1 VEHLHVIGEYSG
13 DDTMKRLGLIVNP
26 VAGMGGRVGLK
37 GSDGEDIIK
46 RAVELG
52 AVKLSPG
59 RAVEA
64 LRRIARIRELV
75 EVITYPGEMGED
87 EAREAGFQPTVIG
100 SIAHGTTTREDTIEA
115 ARTMAEMGVD
125 LIIFA
130 GGDGTARDLVEAV
143 DGDVPV
149 LGIPAGVKIHSG
161 VFAIN
166 PADAGELA
174 ALYLE
179 GGPVKL
185 RELEVMDIDEEAFRD
200 DRLSARLHGY
210 LNVPYVEAMVQN
222 TKSGSATTDEF
233 SLEGIAADIVD
244 EMEKDVIYVL
254 GPGTTVRPIAEK
266 LGLSKTLLGVD
277 VVLNGELVASD
288 ANEEK
293 LLELV
298 GGKEARIIVTVIGGQ
313 GFVFG
318 RGNQQISPQVIRS
331 VGVQNVTIIAT
342 PGKLAA
348 LQGRPLLVDTGDP
361 EVDKMLSGYA
371 KVVTE
376 YGRRVVY
383 RVKSG
388 GFT

>member
-1 VEHLHVIGEYSG
+1 
-13 DDTMKRLGLIVNP
+13 MKRLGLIVNP

-64 LRRIARIRELV
+64 LRRIGRIRELV

-100 SIAHGTTTREDTIEA
+100 SISHYSTTREDTIEA

-125 LIIFA
+125 LIMFA

-143 DGDVPV
+143 DRDIPV

-200 DRLSARLHGY
+200 DRLSARLYGY
-210 LNVPYVEAMVQN
+210 LKVPYLETMVQN

-244 EMEKDVIYVL
+244 EMGRDVLYIL

-277 VVLNGELVASD
+277 VVLNGEIISAD

-293 LLELV
+293 LLELIE
-298 GGKEARIIVTVIGGQ
+298 GKEARIIVTVIGGQ

-361 EVDKMLSGYA
+361 EVDEMLSGYS

-383 RVKSG
+383 RVKAG
-388 GFT
+388 GST

>member
-1 VEHLHVIGEYSG
+1 
-13 DDTMKRLGLIVNP
+13 MKRLGLIVNP

-59 RAVEA
+59 RAVKA

-75 EVITYPGEMGED
+75 EVITYPGEMGEG

-100 SIAHGTTTREDTIEA
+100 SIAHGSTTREDTVEA

-125 LIIFA
+125 LIMFA

-185 RELEVMDIDEEAFRD
+185 RELGVMDIDEEAFRD
-200 DRLSARLHGY
+200 DRLSARLYGY
-210 LNVPYVEAMVQN
+210 LKVPYLEAMVQN
-222 TKSGSATTDEF
+222 TKSGSATTNEF
-233 SLEGIAADIVD
+233 SLEGIAADIVE
-244 EMEKDVIYVL
+244 EMKDDVIYVL

-277 VVLNGELVASD
+277 VVLDGKLIAVD

-298 GGKEARIIVTVIGGQ
+298 EGKEARIIVTVIGGQ

-331 VGVQNVTIIAT
+331 VGVENIIVIAT

-361 EVDKMLSGYA
+361 EVDEMLSGYA

-388 GFT
+388 GST

>member
-1 VEHLHVIGEYSG
+1 
-13 DDTMKRLGLIVNP
+13 MKRLGLIVNP
-26 VAGMGGRVGLK
+26 VAGIGGRVGLK

-64 LRRIARIRELV
+64 LRRIARIREQI
-75 EVITYPGEMGED
+75 EIITYPGEMGED
-87 EAREAGFQPTVIG
+87 EVKEAGLQPTVIG
-100 SIAHGTTTREDTIEA
+100 SIAHVNTTREDTIEA
-115 ARTMAEMGVD
+115 ARTMAEMEVD
-125 LIIFA
+125 LILFA

-143 DGDVPV
+143 DGEVPV

-200 DRLSARLHGY
+200 DRLSARLYGY
-210 LNVPYVEAMVQN
+210 LKVPYVEAMVQN

-233 SLEGIAADIVD
+233 SLEGIAADIVE
-244 EMEKDVIYVL
+244 EMGRDVLYVL
-254 GPGTTVRPIAEK
+254 GPGTTVRTIAEK

-277 VVLNGELVASD
+277 VVLNRELIAAD

-293 LLELV
+293 LLELIE
-298 GGKEARIIVTVIGGQ
+298 GKEARIIVTVIGGQ

-331 VGVQNVTIIAT
+331 VGSQNITIIAT

-361 EVDKMLSGYA
+361 ELDEMLSGYA

-383 RVKSG
+383 RVKAG
-388 GFT
+388 GST

>member
-1 VEHLHVIGEYSG
+1 
-13 DDTMKRLGLIVNP
+13 MKRLGLIVNP

-37 GSDGEDIIK
+37 GSDGEDILR

-52 AVKLSPG
+52 AVKLSPS

-64 LRRIARIRELV
+64 LRRIARVRERV

-100 SIAHGTTTREDTIEA
+100 SIAHGGTTREDTIEA

-149 LGIPAGVKIHSG
+149 LGVPAGVKIHSG

-166 PADAGELA
+166 PGDAGELA

-200 DRLSARLHGY
+200 DRLSAQLYGY
-210 LNVPYVEAMVQN
+210 LKVPYVEAMVQN

-233 SLEGIAADIVD
+233 SLEGIAADIVE
-244 EMEKDVIYVL
+244 EMERDVIYVL

-277 VVLNGELVASD
+277 VVLNGELVAAD
-288 ANEEK
+288 ANEKK
-293 LLELV
+293 LLELIEE
-298 GGKEARIIVTVIGGQ
+298 KEARIIVTVIGGQ
-313 GFVFG
+313 GFVLG

-331 VGVQNVTIIAT
+331 VGVENVTIIAT
-342 PGKLAA
+342 PAKLAA

-361 EVDKMLSGYA
+361 EVDEMLSGYA

-376 YGRRVVY
+376 YGSRVVY
-383 RVKSG
+383 RVKAG
-388 GFT
+388 GST

>member
-1 VEHLHVIGEYSG
+1 
-13 DDTMKRLGLIVNP
+13 MKRLGLIVNP

-59 RAVEA
+59 RAVEV
-64 LRRIARIRELV
+64 LRRIARIREHV

-87 EAREAGFQPTVIG
+87 EAREAGLQPTVIG
-100 SIAHGTTTREDTIEA
+100 SIAHESTTREDTIEA
-115 ARTMAEMGVD
+115 ARAMVNMGVD
-125 LIIFA
+125 LILFA

-143 DGDVPV
+143 DGDIPV

-166 PADAGELA
+166 PVDAGELA
-174 ALYLE
+174 VLYLE
-179 GGPVKL
+179 GGSVKL

-200 DRLSARLHGY
+200 NRLSARLYGY
-210 LNVPYVEAMVQN
+210 LKVPYMEAMVQN
-222 TKSGSATTDEF
+222 TKSGSVTTDEF
-233 SLEGIAADIVD
+233 SLEGIAADIVE
-244 EMEKDVIYVL
+244 EMGTDVLYIL
-254 GPGTTVRPIAEK
+254 GPGTTVRPVAKK

-277 VVLNGELVASD
+277 VILNSELVASD
-288 ANEEK
+288 ANEER
-293 LLELV
+293 LLELIS
-298 GGKEARIIVTVIGGQ
+298 GREARIIVTVIGGQ

-331 VGVQNVTIIAT
+331 VGVENITIIAT
-342 PGKLAA
+342 PAKLAA

-361 EVDKMLSGYA
+361 EVDEMLSGYA

-383 RVKSG
+383 RVKAG
-388 GFT
+388 GST

>member
-1 VEHLHVIGEYSG
+1 
-13 DDTMKRLGLIVNP
+13 MKRLGLIVNP

-37 GSDGEDIIK
+37 GSDGKETLR

-52 AVKLSPG
+52 AVRLSPG

-64 LRRIARIRELV
+64 LRRVARIREEV

-87 EAREAGFQPTVIG
+87 EAREAGLQPTVIG
-100 SIAHGTTTREDTIEA
+100 SISEGSTTREDTIEA

-125 LIIFA
+125 LILFA

-143 DGDVPV
+143 DGEVPV

-166 PADAGELA
+166 PGEAGELA

-179 GGPVKL
+179 DGSVNL

-200 DRLSARLHGY
+200 DRLSARLYGY
-210 LNVPYVEAMVQN
+210 LKVPYVEAMVQN
-222 TKSGSATTDEF
+222 TKSGSAATDEF

-244 EMEKDVIYVL
+244 GMEKDVLYVL
-254 GPGTTVRPIAEK
+254 GPGTTIRPIAER
-266 LGLSKTLLGVD
+266 LGLDKTLLGVD
-277 VVLNGELVASD
+277 VVLNGELVAAD
-288 ANEEK
+288 ANEER

-298 GGKEARIIVTVIGGQ
+298 EGLETRIIVTVIGGQ

-331 VGVQNVTIIAT
+331 VGVGNVTIVAT
-342 PGKLAA
+342 PSKLAA

-361 EVDKMLSGYA
+361 ELDETLSGYA

-383 RVKSG
+383 RVRAG
-388 GFT
+388 GST

>member
-1 VEHLHVIGEYSG
+1 
-13 DDTMKRLGLIVNP
+13 MKRLGLIVNP

-37 GSDGEDIIK
+37 GSDGEDIIT

-59 RAVEA
+59 RAVTA

-87 EAREAGFQPTVIG
+87 EAREVGFQPTVIG
-100 SIAHGTTTREDTIEA
+100 SIAQGTTTREDTIEA
-115 ARTMAEMGVD
+115 ARAMAEMGVD
-125 LIIFA
+125 LIMFA

-143 DGDVPV
+143 DGEVPV

-185 RELEVMDIDEEAFRD
+185 RELEVMDIDEEAFRN
-200 DRLSARLHGY
+200 DRLSSRLYGY
-210 LNVPYVEAMVQN
+210 LKVPYMEAMVQN

-233 SLEGIAADIVD
+233 SLEGIAADIVE
-244 EMEKDVIYVL
+244 EMKRDILYIL
-254 GPGTTVRPIAEK
+254 GPGTTVRPVAQR

-277 VVLNGELVASD
+277 VVLNRELIASD

-298 GGKEARIIVTVIGGQ
+298 EGKEARIIVTVIGGQ

-361 EVDKMLSGYA
+361 EVDEILSGYA

-383 RVKSG
+383 RVKAG
-388 GFT
+388 GST

>member
-1 VEHLHVIGEYSG
+1 
-13 DDTMKRLGLIVNP
+13 VNP
-26 VAGMGGRVGLK
+26 VAGIGGRVGLK
-37 GSDGEDIIK
+37 GSDGEAIVR

-64 LRRIARIRELV
+64 LRRIARIKEQV
-75 EVITYPGEMGED
+75 EVITYPSEMGED

-100 SIAHGTTTREDTIEA
+100 SIAHDSTTREDTIEA

-125 LIIFA
+125 LIMFA

-143 DGDVPV
+143 DGDIPA

-166 PADAGELA
+166 PVDAGELA

-200 DRLSARLHGY
+200 DRLSARLYGY
-210 LNVPYVEAMVQN
+210 LKVPYVEAMVQN
-222 TKSGSATTDEF
+222 TKSGSTTTDGF
-233 SLEGIAADIVD
+233 SLEGIAADIVE
-244 EMEKDVIYVL
+244 EMEDDVIYVL
-254 GPGTTVRPIAEK
+254 GPGTTVRPIAER

-277 VVLNGELVASD
+277 VVLNGEIIASD

-293 LLELV
+293 LLELID
-298 GGKEARIIVTVIGGQ
+298 GKEARVIVTVIGGQ

-318 RGNQQISPQVIRS
+318 RGNQQISPQVIRA
-331 VGVQNVTIIAT
+331 VGVENITIIAT

-361 EVDKMLSGYA
+361 ELDELLSGYA

-383 RVKSG
+383 RVKAG
-388 GFT
+388 GST

>member
-1 VEHLHVIGEYSG
+1 
-13 DDTMKRLGLIVNP
+13 MKRFGLIVNP

-37 GSDGEDIIK
+37 GSDGEAIIK

-87 EAREAGFQPTVIG
+87 EAREAGLQPTVIG
-100 SIAHGTTTREDTIEA
+100 SIAHGSTTREDTIEA

-125 LIIFA
+125 LIMFA

-200 DRLSARLHGY
+200 DRLSARLYGY
-210 LNVPYVEAMVQN
+210 LKVPYVEAMVQN

-244 EMEKDVIYVL
+244 EMVDDVIYVL
-254 GPGTTVRPIAEK
+254 GPGTTVKPIAEK

-277 VVLNGELVASD
+277 VVLNGEIISAD

-293 LLELV
+293 LLELIE
-298 GGKEARIIVTVIGGQ
+298 GKEARIIVTVIGGQ

-331 VGVQNVTIIAT
+331 VGVENITIIAT

-361 EVDKMLSGYA
+361 EVDEMLSGYA

-383 RVKSG
+383 KVKAG
-388 GFT
+388 GST

>member
-1 VEHLHVIGEYSG
+1 
-13 DDTMKRLGLIVNP
+13 MKRLGLIVNP

-37 GSDGEDIIK
+37 GSDGEAIIK

-64 LRRIARIRELV
+64 LRRIARIREQV

-87 EAREAGFQPTVIG
+87 EVREAGFQPTVIG
-100 SIAHGTTTREDTIEA
+100 SIAHNSTTREDTVEA

-125 LIIFA
+125 LIMFA

-143 DGDVPV
+143 DGEVPV

-200 DRLSARLHGY
+200 DRLSARLYGY
-210 LNVPYVEAMVQN
+210 LKVPYEEAMIQN

-233 SLEGIAADIVD
+233 SLEGIAADIVE
-244 EMEKDVIYVL
+244 EMERDVLYVL
-254 GPGTTVRPIAEK
+254 GPGTTVRQIAER

-277 VVLNGELVASD
+277 VVLNGELIAAD

-293 LLELV
+293 LLELID
-298 GGKEARIIVTVIGGQ
+298 GKEARIIVTVIGGQ
-313 GFVFG
+313 GFVLG

-331 VGVQNVTIIAT
+331 VGVENITIIAT

-361 EVDKMLSGYA
+361 EVDEMLVGYA

-383 RVKSG
+383 RVKAG
-388 GFT
+388 GST

>member
-1 VEHLHVIGEYSG
+1 
-13 DDTMKRLGLIVNP
+13 MKRLGLIVNP

-75 EVITYPGEMGED
+75 EIITYPGEMGED
-87 EAREAGFQPTVIG
+87 ETREAGLQPTVIG
-100 SIAHGTTTREDTIEA
+100 SNANGSTTREDTIEA

-125 LIIFA
+125 LIMFA

-200 DRLSARLHGY
+200 DRLSARLYGY
-210 LNVPYVEAMVQN
+210 LKVPYVEAMVQN

-244 EMEKDVIYVL
+244 EMVDDVIYVL
-254 GPGTTVRPIAEK
+254 GPGTTVKPIAEK

-277 VVLNGELVASD
+277 VVLNGEIISAD

-293 LLELV
+293 LLELIE
-298 GGKEARIIVTVIGGQ
+298 GKEARIIVTVIGGQ

-331 VGVQNVTIIAT
+331 VGIENITIIAT
-342 PGKLAA
+342 PGKLVA
-348 LQGRPLLVDTGDP
+348 LQGRPLLVDTGDS
-361 EVDKMLSGYA
+361 EVDEMLSGYA

-383 RVKSG
+383 RVKAG
-388 GFT
+388 GST

>member
-1 VEHLHVIGEYSG
+1 
-13 DDTMKRLGLIVNP
+13 MKRLGLIVNP
-26 VAGMGGRVGLK
+26 VAGIGGRVGLK
-37 GSDGEDIIK
+37 GSDGEAIVK

-87 EAREAGFQPTVIG
+87 EAREAGLQPTVIG
-100 SIAHGTTTREDTIEA
+100 SIAHGSTTREDTIAA

-166 PADAGELA
+166 PVDAGELA

-200 DRLSARLHGY
+200 DRLSARLYGY
-210 LNVPYVEAMVQN
+210 LKVPYVEAMVQN

-233 SLEGIAADIVD
+233 HGSGVQGI
-244 EMEKDVIYVL
+244 E
-254 GPGTTVRPIAEK
+254 
-266 LGLSKTLLGVD
+266 S
-277 VVLNGELVASD
+277 
-288 ANEEK
+288 
-293 LLELV
+293 
-298 GGKEARIIVTVIGGQ
+298 
-313 GFVFG
+313 G
-318 RGNQQISPQVIRS
+318 RGAV
-331 VGVQNVTIIAT
+331 
-342 PGKLAA
+342 
-348 LQGRPLLVDTGDP
+348 
-361 EVDKMLSGYA
+361 
-371 KVVTE
+371 
-376 YGRRVVY
+376 
-383 RVKSG
+383 
-388 GFT
+388 

>member
-1 VEHLHVIGEYSG
+1 
-13 DDTMKRLGLIVNP
+13 MKRLGLIVNP

-37 GSDGEDIIK
+37 GSDGEDILR

-64 LRRIARIRELV
+64 LRKVAGMRAQV

-87 EAREAGFQPTVIG
+87 EARAAGLEPIVIG
-100 SIAHGTTTREDTIEA
+100 SISGGSTTRDDTIEA
-115 ARTMAEMGVD
+115 ARRMAEMGVD
-125 LIIFA
+125 LILFA

-143 DGDVPV
+143 DGEVPV

-174 ALYLE
+174 AQYLE

-200 DRLSARLHGY
+200 DRLSARLYGY
-210 LNVPYVEAMVQN
+210 LKVPYVEAMVQS
-222 TKSGSATTDEF
+222 TKSGSATSDEF
-233 SLEGIAADIVD
+233 SVEGIAADIVD
-244 EMEKDVIYVL
+244 GMQRGVLYVL
-254 GPGTTVRPIAEK
+254 GPGTTVRPITER
-266 LGLSKTLLGVD
+266 LGLPKTLLGVD
-277 VVLNGELVASD
+277 VVLNGELVAAD
-288 ANEEK
+288 ANEER
-293 LLELV
+293 LLELID
-298 GGKEARIIVTVIGGQ
+298 GREARIIVTVIGGQ

-331 VGVQNVTIIAT
+331 VGVGNVTIIAT
-342 PGKLAA
+342 PSKLAA
-348 LQGRPLLVDTGDP
+348 LQGRPLLIDTGD
-361 EVDKMLSGYA
+361 
-371 KVVTE
+371 
-376 YGRRVVY
+376 
-383 RVKSG
+383 
-388 GFT
+388 

>member
-1 VEHLHVIGEYSG
+1 
-13 DDTMKRLGLIVNP
+13 
-26 VAGMGGRVGLK
+26 
-37 GSDGEDIIK
+37 
-46 RAVELG
+46 
-52 AVKLSPG
+52 
-59 RAVEA
+59 
-64 LRRIARIRELV
+64 
-75 EVITYPGEMGED
+75 
-87 EAREAGFQPTVIG
+87 VIG
-100 SIAHGTTTREDTIEA
+100 SIAHDSTTREDTIEA

-125 LIIFA
+125 LIMFA

-143 DGDVPV
+143 DGDIPA

-166 PADAGELA
+166 PVDAGELA

-200 DRLSARLHGY
+200 DRLSARLYGY
-210 LNVPYVEAMVQN
+210 LKVPYVEAMVQN
-222 TKSGSATTDEF
+222 TKSGSTTTDGF
-233 SLEGIAADIVD
+233 SLEGIAADIVE
-244 EMEKDVIYVL
+244 EMEDDVIYVL
-254 GPGTTVRPIAEK
+254 GPGTTVRPIAER

-277 VVLNGELVASD
+277 VVLNGEIIASD

-293 LLELV
+293 LLELID
-298 GGKEARIIVTVIGGQ
+298 GKEARVIVTVIGGQ

-318 RGNQQISPQVIRS
+318 RGNQQISPQVIRA
-331 VGVQNVTIIAT
+331 VGVENITIIAT

-361 EVDKMLSGYA
+361 ELDELLSGYA

-383 RVKSG
+383 RVKAG
-388 GFT
+388 GST

>member
-1 VEHLHVIGEYSG
+1 
-13 DDTMKRLGLIVNP
+13 MNP
-26 VAGMGGRVGLK
+26 VAGIGGRVGLK
-37 GSDGEDIIK
+37 GSDGEAIVK
-46 RAVELG
+46 QAVELG

-64 LRRIARIRELV
+64 LRRIARIREQV

-87 EAREAGFQPTVIG
+87 EAREAGLQPTVIG
-100 SIAHGTTTREDTIEA
+100 SIAHESTTREDTVEA
-115 ARTMAEMGVD
+115 ARTMAEMGVN
-125 LIIFA
+125 LIMFA
-130 GGDGTARDLVEAV
+130 GGDGTARDMVEAV

-200 DRLSARLHGY
+200 DRLSARLYGY
-210 LNVPYVEAMVQN
+210 LKVPYVEAMVQN

-233 SLEGIAADIVD
+233 SLEGIAADIV
-244 EMEKDVIYVL
+244 EEVERDVLYVL

-277 VVLNGELVASD
+277 VVLNGELVAAD

-298 GGKEARIIVTVIGGQ
+298 EGKEARVIVTVIGGQ

-331 VGVQNVTIIAT
+331 VGVENITIIAT
-342 PGKLAA
+342 PGKLAT
-348 LQGRPLLVDTGDP
+348 LQGRPLLVDTGDT
-361 EVDKMLSGYA
+361 EVDEMLSGYA

-383 RVKSG
+383 RVKAG
-388 GFT
+388 GST

>member
-1 VEHLHVIGEYSG
+1 
-13 DDTMKRLGLIVNP
+13 MKRLGLIVNP
-26 VAGMGGRVGLK
+26 VAGIGGRVGLK
-37 GSDGEDIIK
+37 GSDGEAIVK
-46 RAVELG
+46 QAVELG

-64 LRRIARIRELV
+64 LRRIARIKELV

-87 EAREAGFQPTVIG
+87 EAREAGLQPTVIG
-100 SIAHGTTTREDTIEA
+100 SIAHESTTREDTVEA
-115 ARTMAEMGVD
+115 ARTMAEMGVN
-125 LIIFA
+125 LIMFA
-130 GGDGTARDLVEAV
+130 GGDGTARDMVEAV

-200 DRLSARLHGY
+200 DRLSARLYGY
-210 LNVPYVEAMVQN
+210 LKVPYVEAMVQN

-233 SLEGIAADIVD
+233 SLEGIAADIV
-244 EMEKDVIYVL
+244 EEVERDVLYVL

-277 VVLNGELVASD
+277 VVLNGELVAAD

-298 GGKEARIIVTVIGGQ
+298 EGKEARVIVTVIGGQ

-331 VGVQNVTIIAT
+331 VGVENITIIAT

-348 LQGRPLLVDTGDP
+348 LQGRPILVDTGDT
-361 EVDKMLSGYA
+361 EVDEMLSGYA

-383 RVKSG
+383 RVKAG
-388 GFT
+388 GST

>member
-1 VEHLHVIGEYSG
+1 
-13 DDTMKRLGLIVNP
+13 MKRLGLIVNP
-26 VAGMGGRVGLK
+26 VAGIGGRVGLK
-37 GSDGEDIIK
+37 GSDGEAIVK
-46 RAVELG
+46 QAVELG

-64 LRRIARIRELV
+64 LRRIARIREQV

-87 EAREAGFQPTVIG
+87 EAREAGLQPTVIG
-100 SIAHGTTTREDTIEA
+100 SIAHESTTREDTVEA
-115 ARTMAEMGVD
+115 ARTMAEMGVN
-125 LIIFA
+125 LIMFA
-130 GGDGTARDLVEAV
+130 GGDGTARDMVEAV

-200 DRLSARLHGY
+200 DRLSARLYGY
-210 LNVPYVEAMVQN
+210 LKVPYVEAMVQN

-233 SLEGIAADIVD
+233 SLEGIAADIV
-244 EMEKDVIYVL
+244 EEVERDVLYVL

-277 VVLNGELVASD
+277 VVLNGELVAAD

-298 GGKEARIIVTVIGGQ
+298 EGKEARVIVTVIGGQ

-331 VGVQNVTIIAT
+331 VGVENITIIAT
-342 PGKLAA
+342 PGKLAT
-348 LQGRPLLVDTGDP
+348 LQGRPLLVDTGDT
-361 EVDKMLSGYA
+361 EVDEMLSGYA

-383 RVKSG
+383 RVKAG
-388 GFT
+388 GST

>member
-1 VEHLHVIGEYSG
+1 
-13 DDTMKRLGLIVNP
+13 MKRLGFIVNP
-26 VAGMGGRVGLK
+26 VAGIGGRVGLK
-37 GSDGEDIIK
+37 GSDGEAIVK

-75 EVITYPGEMGED
+75 EVITHPGEMGED

-100 SIAHGTTTREDTIEA
+100 SIAHGSTTREDTIAA

-166 PADAGELA
+166 PVDAGELA

-200 DRLSARLHGY
+200 DRLSARLYGY
-210 LNVPYVEAMVQN
+210 LKVPYVEAMVQN

-233 SLEGIAADIVD
+233 SLEGIAAEIVE
-244 EMEKDVIYVL
+244 EMEDDVIYVL

-277 VVLNGELVASD
+277 VVLNGELIAAD

-298 GGKEARIIVTVIGGQ
+298 EGKEARVIVTVIGGQ

-331 VGVQNVTIIAT
+331 VGSQNITIIAT

-361 EVDKMLSGYA
+361 EVDEMLCGYA

-383 RVKSG
+383 RVKAG
-388 GFT
+388 GST

>member
-1 VEHLHVIGEYSG
+1 
-13 DDTMKRLGLIVNP
+13 MNP
-26 VAGMGGRVGLK
+26 VAGIGGRVGLK
-37 GSDGEDIIK
+37 GSDGEAIVR

-64 LRRIARIRELV
+64 LRRIARIKEQV

-87 EAREAGFQPTVIG
+87 EAREAGLQLTVIG
-100 SIAHGTTTREDTIEA
+100 SIAHGSTTREDTIEA
-115 ARTMAEMGVD
+115 ARTMAERGVD
-125 LIIFA
+125 LIMFA

-143 DGDVPV
+143 DGDIPA

-166 PADAGELA
+166 PVDAGELA

-185 RELEVMDIDEEAFRD
+185 RELEVIDIDEAAFRD
-200 DRLSARLHGY
+200 DRLSARLYGY
-210 LNVPYVEAMVQN
+210 LKVPYVEAMVQN
-222 TKSGSATTDEF
+222 TKSGSTTTDGF
-233 SLEGIAADIVD
+233 SLEGIAADIVE
-244 EMEKDVIYVL
+244 EMEDDVIYVL
-254 GPGTTVRPIAEK
+254 GPGTTVRPIAER

-277 VVLNGELVASD
+277 VVLNGEIIASD

-293 LLELV
+293 LLELIDE
-298 GGKEARIIVTVIGGQ
+298 KEARVIVTVIGGQ

-318 RGNQQISPQVIRS
+318 RGNQQISPQVIRA
-331 VGVQNVTIIAT
+331 VGVENITIIAT

-361 EVDKMLSGYA
+361 ELDELLSGYA

-383 RVKSG
+383 RVKAG
-388 GFT
+388 GST

>member
-1 VEHLHVIGEYSG
+1 
-13 DDTMKRLGLIVNP
+13 MKRLGLIVNP
-26 VAGMGGRVGLK
+26 VAGIGGRVGLK
-37 GSDGEDIIK
+37 GSDGEAIVK

-52 AVKLSPG
+52 AIKLSPG

-64 LRRIARIRELV
+64 LRRIARIREQV

-87 EAREAGFQPTVIG
+87 EAREAGLQPTVIG
-100 SIAHGTTTREDTIEA
+100 SITHDSTTREDTVEA

-125 LIIFA
+125 LIMFA

-143 DGDVPV
+143 DGEVPV

-200 DRLSARLHGY
+200 DRLSARLYGY
-210 LNVPYVEAMVQN
+210 LKVPYVEAMVQN

-233 SLEGIAADIVD
+233 SLEGIAADIVE
-244 EMEKDVIYVL
+244 EMERDVLYVL

-277 VVLNGELVASD
+277 VVLKGELIAAD
-288 ANEEK
+288 ANEKK
-293 LLELV
+293 LLELIE
-298 GGKEARIIVTVIGGQ
+298 GKEARIIVTVIGGQ

-331 VGVQNVTIIAT
+331 VGSQNITIIAT

-361 EVDKMLSGYA
+361 ELDEMLSGYA

-383 RVKSG
+383 KVKAG
-388 GFT
+388 GST

>member
-1 VEHLHVIGEYSG
+1 
-13 DDTMKRLGLIVNP
+13 MKRLGLIVNP

-64 LRRIARIRELV
+64 LRRIARIKEQV
-75 EVITYPGEMGED
+75 EVITYPSEMGED

-100 SIAHGTTTREDTIEA
+100 SIAHDSTTREDTIEA

-125 LIIFA
+125 LIMFA

-200 DRLSARLHGY
+200 DRLSARLYGY
-210 LNVPYVEAMVQN
+210 LKVPYVEAMVQN
-222 TKSGSATTDEF
+222 TKSGSTTTDGF
-233 SLEGIAADIVD
+233 SLEGIAADIVE
-244 EMEKDVIYVL
+244 EMEDDVIYVL
-254 GPGTTVRPIAEK
+254 GPGTTVRPIAER

-277 VVLNGELVASD
+277 VVLNGEIIASD

-293 LLELV
+293 LLELID
-298 GGKEARIIVTVIGGQ
+298 GKEARVIVTVIGGQ

-331 VGVQNVTIIAT
+331 VGVENITIIAT

-361 EVDKMLSGYA
+361 ELDEMLSGYA

-383 RVKSG
+383 RVKAG
-388 GFT
+388 GST

>member
-1 VEHLHVIGEYSG
+1 
-13 DDTMKRLGLIVNP
+13 MKRLGLIVNP

-37 GSDGEDIIK
+37 GSDGEAILK
-46 RAVELG
+46 RAIELG
-52 AVKLSPG
+52 AVKLSPS

-64 LRRIARIRELV
+64 LRRIARVREQV
-75 EVITYPGEMGED
+75 EIITYPGEMGED

-100 SIAHGTTTREDTIEA
+100 SIAHGSTTREDTVEA

-200 DRLSARLHGY
+200 DRLSARLYGY
-210 LNVPYVEAMVQN
+210 LKVPYMEAMVQN

-244 EMEKDVIYVL
+244 EMGRDILYIL

-277 VVLNGELVASD
+277 VVLNGELIAVD

-293 LLELV
+293 LLELIE
-298 GGKEARIIVTVIGGQ
+298 GKEARVIVTVIGGQ

-361 EVDKMLSGYA
+361 EVDEMLRGYA

-383 RVKSG
+383 RVKAG
-388 GFT
+388 GST

>member
-1 VEHLHVIGEYSG
+1 
-13 DDTMKRLGLIVNP
+13 MKRLGLIVNP

-37 GSDGEDIIK
+37 GSDGEAIIK

-59 RAVEA
+59 RAVDA
-64 LRRIARIRELV
+64 LRRIARIREQV

-87 EAREAGFQPTVIG
+87 EVREAGFQPTVIG
-100 SIAHGTTTREDTIEA
+100 SIAHNSTTREDTVEA

-125 LIIFA
+125 LIMFA

-143 DGDVPV
+143 DGEVPV

-200 DRLSARLHGY
+200 DRLSARLYGY
-210 LNVPYVEAMVQN
+210 LKVPYEEAMIQN

-233 SLEGIAADIVD
+233 SLEGIAADIVE
-244 EMEKDVIYVL
+244 EMERDVLYVL
-254 GPGTTVRPIAEK
+254 GPGTTVRQIAER

-277 VVLNGELVASD
+277 VVLNGELIAAD

-293 LLELV
+293 LLELID
-298 GGKEARIIVTVIGGQ
+298 GKEARIIVTVIGGQ
-313 GFVFG
+313 GFVLG

-331 VGVQNVTIIAT
+331 VGVENITIIAT

-361 EVDKMLSGYA
+361 EVDEMLSGYA

-383 RVKSG
+383 RVKAG
-388 GFT
+388 GST

>member
-1 VEHLHVIGEYSG
+1 
-13 DDTMKRLGLIVNP
+13 MNP
-26 VAGMGGRVGLK
+26 VAGIGGRVGLK
-37 GSDGEDIIK
+37 GSDGEAIVR

-64 LRRIARIRELV
+64 LRRIARIKEQV

-100 SIAHGTTTREDTIEA
+100 SIAHDSTTREDTIEA

-125 LIIFA
+125 LIMFA

-166 PADAGELA
+166 PVDAGELA

-200 DRLSARLHGY
+200 DRLSARLYGY
-210 LNVPYVEAMVQN
+210 LKVPYVEAMVQN
-222 TKSGSATTDEF
+222 TKSGSTTTDGF
-233 SLEGIAADIVD
+233 SLEGIAADIVE
-244 EMEKDVIYVL
+244 EMEDDVIYVL
-254 GPGTTVRPIAEK
+254 GPGTTVRPIAER

-277 VVLNGELVASD
+277 VVLNGEIIASD

-293 LLELV
+293 LLELID
-298 GGKEARIIVTVIGGQ
+298 GKEARVIVTVIGGQ

-318 RGNQQISPQVIRS
+318 RGNQQISPQVIRA
-331 VGVQNVTIIAT
+331 VGVENITIIAT

-361 EVDKMLSGYA
+361 ELDELLSGYA

-383 RVKSG
+383 RVKAG
-388 GFT
+388 GST

>member
-1 VEHLHVIGEYSG
+1 
-13 DDTMKRLGLIVNP
+13 MKRLGLIVNP

-37 GSDGEDIIK
+37 GSDGEDIIR
-46 RAVELG
+46 RAEELG
-52 AVKLSPG
+52 AVRLSPG

-64 LRRIARIRELV
+64 LRGVARIMGQV

-87 EAREAGFQPTVIG
+87 EAREAGLQPTVIG
-100 SIAHGTTTREDTIEA
+100 SLPKGETTRDDTIEA
-115 ARTMAEMGVD
+115 ARRMAEMGVD
-125 LIIFA
+125 LILFA

-143 DGDVPV
+143 DGEVPV

-174 ALYLE
+174 AQYLE

-200 DRLSARLHGY
+200 DRLSARLYGY
-210 LNVPYVEAMVQN
+210 LNVPYVEAMVQS
-222 TKSGSATTDEF
+222 TKSGSATSDEF
-233 SLEGIAADIVD
+233 SVEGIAADIVD
-244 EMEKDVIYVL
+244 GMQRDILYVL
-254 GPGTTVRPIAEK
+254 GPGTTVRPIAER
-266 LGLSKTLLGVD
+266 LGLPKTLLGVD
-277 VVLNGELVASD
+277 VVLNGELVAAD
-288 ANEEK
+288 ANEER
-293 LLELV
+293 LLELID
-298 GGKEARIIVTVIGGQ
+298 GREARIIVTVIGGQ

-331 VGVQNVTIIAT
+331 VGVGNVTIVAT
-342 PGKLAA
+342 PSKLAA
-348 LQGRPLLVDTGDP
+348 LQGRPLLVDTGDT
-361 EVDKMLSGYA
+361 ELDEMLSGYA

-388 GFT
+388 GST

>member
-1 VEHLHVIGEYSG
+1 
-13 DDTMKRLGLIVNP
+13 MKRLGLIVNP

-37 GSDGEDIIK
+37 GSDGEAIIK

-87 EAREAGFQPTVIG
+87 EAREAGLQPTVIG
-100 SIAHGTTTREDTIEA
+100 SIAHGSTTREDTIEA

-125 LIIFA
+125 LIMFA

-200 DRLSARLHGY
+200 DRLSARLYGY
-210 LNVPYVEAMVQN
+210 LKVPYVEAMVQN

-244 EMEKDVIYVL
+244 EMGRDILYIL

-331 VGVQNVTIIAT
+331 VGVQNVTIIAP
-342 PGKLAA
+342 PGKLAT

-361 EVDKMLSGYA
+361 EVDEMLSGYA

-383 RVKSG
+383 RVKAG
-388 GFT
+388 GST

>member
-1 VEHLHVIGEYSG
+1 
-13 DDTMKRLGLIVNP
+13 MKRLGLIVNP

-37 GSDGEDIIK
+37 GSDGEDIIR

-64 LRRIARIRELV
+64 LRRIARIRERV
-75 EVITYPGEMGED
+75 EVVTYPGEMGED
-87 EAREAGFQPTVIG
+87 EAREAGLRPTVIG
-100 SIAHGTTTREDTIEA
+100 NIARGNTTRVDTIKA
-115 ARTMAEMGVD
+115 ARSMAEMGVD
-125 LIIFA
+125 LILFA

-179 GGPVKL
+179 GGTVKL

-200 DRLSARLHGY
+200 NRLSARLYGY
-210 LNVPYVEAMVQN
+210 LKVPYVEAMVQN

-244 EMEKDVIYVL
+244 GMGRGVLYVL
-254 GPGTTVRPIAEK
+254 GPGTTVRPIAER
-266 LGLSKTLLGVD
+266 LGLPKTLLGVD
-277 VVLNGELVASD
+277 AVLNGELVAAD
-288 ANEEK
+288 ANEER
-293 LLELV
+293 LLELID
-298 GGKEARIIVTVIGGQ
+298 GREARIVVTVIGGQ

-318 RGNQQISPQVIRS
+318 RGNQQLSPS
-331 VGVQNVTIIAT
+331 
-342 PGKLAA
+342 
-348 LQGRPLLVDTGDP
+348 D
-361 EVDKMLSGYA
+361 
-371 KVVTE
+371 
-376 YGRRVVY
+376 RRE
-383 RVKSG
+383 
-388 GFT
+388 FQIFL

>member
-1 VEHLHVIGEYSG
+1 
-13 DDTMKRLGLIVNP
+13 MKRLGLIVNP

-37 GSDGEDIIK
+37 GSDGEDIVRLAI
-46 RAVELG
+46 ELG
-52 AVKLSPG
+52 AVRRSPG

-64 LRRIARIRELV
+64 LRKIARISEQF
-75 EVITYPGEMGED
+75 EVVTYPGEMGED
-87 EAREAGFQPTVIG
+87 EAIEAGFQPKVIG
-100 SIAHGTTTREDTIEA
+100 SIAQGNTTRDDTIGA
-115 ARTMAEMGVD
+115 ARSMVEMGVD
-125 LIIFA
+125 LILFA

-143 DGDVPV
+143 DGEVPV

-174 ALYLE
+174 ALFLE
-179 GGPVKL
+179 GEPVKL

-200 DRLSARLHGY
+200 DRLSARLYGY
-210 LNVPYVEAMVQN
+210 LKVPYVEAMVQN

-244 EMEKDVIYVL
+244 DMERDVLYIL
-254 GPGTTVRPIAEK
+254 GPGTTVRTVAER
-266 LGLSKTLLGVD
+266 LGLPKTLLGVD
-277 VVLNGELVASD
+277 VVLNGDLVAVD

-293 LLELV
+293 LLEIIE
-298 GGKEARIIVTVIGGQ
+298 GEEARIIVTVIGGQ

-318 RGNQQISPQVIRS
+318 RGNQQISPRVIRS
-331 VGVQNVTIIAT
+331 VGVEKVTIIAT
-342 PGKLAA
+342 PAKLAA

-361 EVDKMLSGYA
+361 EVDELLSGYA

-383 RVKSG
+383 RVKAG
-388 GFT
+388 GST

>member
-1 VEHLHVIGEYSG
+1 
-13 DDTMKRLGLIVNP
+13 MNP
-26 VAGMGGRVGLK
+26 VAGIGGRVGLK
-37 GSDGEDIIK
+37 GSDGEAIVR

-64 LRRIARIRELV
+64 LRRIARIKEQV
-75 EVITYPGEMGED
+75 EVITYPSEMGED

-100 SIAHGTTTREDTIEA
+100 SIAHDSTTREDTIEA

-125 LIIFA
+125 LIMFA

-143 DGDVPV
+143 DGDIPA

-166 PADAGELA
+166 PVDAGELA

-200 DRLSARLHGY
+200 DRLSARLYGY
-210 LNVPYVEAMVQN
+210 LKVPYVEAMVQN
-222 TKSGSATTDEF
+222 TKSGSTTTDGF
-233 SLEGIAADIVD
+233 SLEGIAADIVE
-244 EMEKDVIYVL
+244 EMEDDVIYVL
-254 GPGTTVRPIAEK
+254 GPGTTVRPIAER

-277 VVLNGELVASD
+277 VVLNGEIIASD

-293 LLELV
+293 LLELID
-298 GGKEARIIVTVIGGQ
+298 GKEARVIVTVIGGQ

-318 RGNQQISPQVIRS
+318 RGNQQISPQVIRA
-331 VGVQNVTIIAT
+331 VGVENITIIAT

-361 EVDKMLSGYA
+361 ELDELLSGYA

-383 RVKSG
+383 RVKAG
-388 GFT
+388 GST

>member
-1 VEHLHVIGEYSG
+1 
-13 DDTMKRLGLIVNP
+13 MKRLGLIVNP

-37 GSDGEDIIK
+37 GSDGEDIIR
-46 RAVELG
+46 RAEELG
-52 AVKLSPG
+52 AVRLSPG

-64 LRRIARIRELV
+64 LRGVARIMGQV

-87 EAREAGFQPTVIG
+87 EAREAGLQPTVIG
-100 SIAHGTTTREDTIEA
+100 SLPKGNTTRDDTIDA
-115 ARTMAEMGVD
+115 ARRMAEMGVD
-125 LIIFA
+125 LILFA

-143 DGDVPV
+143 DGEVPV

-174 ALYLE
+174 AQYLE

-200 DRLSARLHGY
+200 DRLSARLYGY
-210 LNVPYVEAMVQN
+210 LNVPYVEAMVQS
-222 TKSGSATTDEF
+222 TKSGSATSDEF
-233 SLEGIAADIVD
+233 SVEGIAADIVD
-244 EMEKDVIYVL
+244 GMQRDILYVL
-254 GPGTTVRPIAEK
+254 GPGTTVRPIAER
-266 LGLSKTLLGVD
+266 LGLPKTLLGVD
-277 VVLNGELVASD
+277 VVLNGELVAAD
-288 ANEEK
+288 ANEER
-293 LLELV
+293 LLELID
-298 GGKEARIIVTVIGGQ
+298 GREARIIVTVIGGQ

-331 VGVQNVTIIAT
+331 VGVGNVTIVAT
-342 PGKLAA
+342 PSKLAA
-348 LQGRPLLVDTGDP
+348 LQGRPLLVDTGDT
-361 EVDKMLSGYA
+361 ELDEMLSGYA

-388 GFT
+388 GST

>member
-1 VEHLHVIGEYSG
+1 
-13 DDTMKRLGLIVNP
+13 MNP
-26 VAGMGGRVGLK
+26 VAGIGGRVGLK
-37 GSDGEDIIK
+37 GSDGEAIIK

-64 LRRIARIRELV
+64 LRRIARIREQV

-87 EAREAGFQPTVIG
+87 EAREAGLQPTVIG
-100 SIAHGTTTREDTIEA
+100 SIAHVNTTREDTIEA
-115 ARTMAEMGVD
+115 ARTMAEMEVD

-143 DGDVPV
+143 DGDIPV

-200 DRLSARLHGY
+200 DRLSARLYGY
-210 LNVPYVEAMVQN
+210 LKVPYVEALVQN

-233 SLEGIAADIVD
+233 SLEGIAADIVE
-244 EMEKDVIYVL
+244 EMERDVIYVL

-277 VVLNGELVASD
+277 VVLNGELIAAD
-288 ANEEK
+288 ANEKK
-293 LLELV
+293 LLELIE
-298 GGKEARIIVTVIGGQ
+298 GKEARIIVTVIGGQ

-331 VGVQNVTIIAT
+331 VGSQNITIIAT

-361 EVDKMLSGYA
+361 EVDEKLSGYA

-383 RVKSG
+383 KVGAG
-388 GFT
+388 GST

>member
-1 VEHLHVIGEYSG
+1 
-13 DDTMKRLGLIVNP
+13 MKRLGLIVNP

-37 GSDGEDIIK
+37 GSDGKETLR

-52 AVKLSPG
+52 AVRLSPG

-64 LRRIARIRELV
+64 LRRVARIREEV

-87 EAREAGFQPTVIG
+87 EAREAGLQPTVIG
-100 SIAHGTTTREDTIEA
+100 SISEGSTTREDTIEA

-125 LIIFA
+125 LILFA

-143 DGDVPV
+143 DGEVPV

-166 PADAGELA
+166 PGEAGELA

-179 GGPVKL
+179 DGSVNL

-200 DRLSARLHGY
+200 DRLSARLYGY
-210 LNVPYVEAMVQN
+210 LKVPYVEAMVQN
-222 TKSGSATTDEF
+222 TKSGSAATDEF

-244 EMEKDVIYVL
+244 GMEKDVLYVL
-254 GPGTTVRPIAEK
+254 GPGTTIRPITER
-266 LGLSKTLLGVD
+266 LGLHKTLLGVD
-277 VVLNGELVASD
+277 VVLNGEFVAAD
-288 ANEEK
+288 ANEER

-298 GGKEARIIVTVIGGQ
+298 EGLETRIIVTVIGGQ

-318 RGNQQISPQVIRS
+318 RGNQQISPRVIRS
-331 VGVQNVTIIAT
+331 VGVGNVTIVAT
-342 PGKLAA
+342 PSKLAA

-361 EVDKMLSGYA
+361 ELDETLSGYA

-383 RVKSG
+383 RVRAG
-388 GFT
+388 GST